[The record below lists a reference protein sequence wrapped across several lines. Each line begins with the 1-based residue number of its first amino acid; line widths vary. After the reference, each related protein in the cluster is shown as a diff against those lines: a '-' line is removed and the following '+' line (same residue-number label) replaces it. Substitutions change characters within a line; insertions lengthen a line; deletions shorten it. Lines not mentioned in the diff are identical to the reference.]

1 MILSLVLVA
10 ALGATPTAPPAD
22 FPARVL
28 HARLVEAGVT
38 GPGYQK
44 RLWAQMTEP
53 TASALK
59 RCIAEHQPADKSPF
73 TLVADIG
80 ANGKPTSID
89 VQPRTPVA
97 TCMAI
102 WFATVILPPPPAP
115 TDGADYPIEIDF
127 SITP

>member
-1 MILSLVLVA
+1 MMLSLA
-10 ALGATPTAPPAD
+10 FAIALGATPVAPPDA

-28 HARLVEAGVT
+28 RARLVEAGVT

-44 RLWAQMTEP
+44 KLWVQMTDP
-53 TASALK
+53 TATALK
-59 RCIAEHQPADKSPF
+59 RCIADHAPADKSPF

-80 ANGKPTSID
+80 ANGKSTSID

-97 TCMAI
+97 ACMAI
-102 WFATVILPPPPAP
+102 WFATVILPPPPSLAN
-115 TDGADYPIEIDF
+115 GAVYPIEIDF